1 MTIADIRALLE
12 RAVRGHS
19 CDVVVKVC
27 DAESVEAGRVARWL
41 LDGNLMRGSGYL
53 CKVGLTL
60 CNAIHVS
67 GITPLGRRLLTSL
80 QASDALPEVT
90 RERDEARAAA
100 NYAAVQ
106 WAEAE
111 VRAIRATETGRY
123 EHVCHR
129 GLLARAYT
137 STGGTVPEQE

>member
-41 LDGNLMRGSGYL
+41 LDGNLIRGSGYL

-90 RERDEARAAA
+90 RERDEARAA
-100 NYAAVQ
+100 
-106 WAEAE
+106 
-111 VRAIRATETGRY
+111 VRY
-123 EHVCHR
+123 
-129 GLLARAYT
+129 LAQTLCDNGHPCVFDSVGGWVEIAYT
-137 STGGTVPEQE
+137 TTGATVPDAQE